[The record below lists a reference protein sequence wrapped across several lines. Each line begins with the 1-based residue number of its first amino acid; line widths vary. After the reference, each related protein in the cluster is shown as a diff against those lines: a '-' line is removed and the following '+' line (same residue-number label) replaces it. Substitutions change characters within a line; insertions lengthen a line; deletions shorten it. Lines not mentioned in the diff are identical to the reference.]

1 MFAQVCGVLLL
12 IITIMIVLLMLIRVA
27 PVGMVVVD
35 MDIPVEEQGM
45 EALPVEVMITIVAIC
60 GGTL

>member
-35 MDIPVEEQGM
+35 MDILVEEQGM
-45 EALPVEVMITIVAIC
+45 EALTVEVVITIVAIC
-60 GGTL
+60 GEAI